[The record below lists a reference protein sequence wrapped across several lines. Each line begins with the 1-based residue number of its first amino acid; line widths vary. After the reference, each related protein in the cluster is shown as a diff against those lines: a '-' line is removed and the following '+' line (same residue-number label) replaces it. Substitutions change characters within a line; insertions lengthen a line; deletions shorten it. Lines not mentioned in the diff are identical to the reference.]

1 MTLDQGSGKELLR
14 LEKFWQLSQ
23 DSPDKLYHIILTHMI
38 TNEKKVCQAEDGWT
52 MTQAH
57 LEDTLSELE
66 DAQWA
71 ERALKEATTS
81 SENTI
86 QSLTMTVEEHN

>member
-1 MTLDQGSGKELLR
+1 
-14 LEKFWQLSQ
+14 
-23 DSPDKLYHIILTHMI
+23 MI

-57 LEDTLSELE
+57 LKDTLSELE

-71 ERALKEATTS
+71 EIALKEGATS

-86 QSLTMTVEEHN
+86 QSLTVMVEECN

>member
-1 MTLDQGSGKELLR
+1 MTFDQGSGEELLG

-23 DSPDKLYHIILTHMI
+23 DLLDKLYHIILTHTI
-38 TNEKKVCQAEDGWT
+38 TNKKKVHQAEDGWT

-57 LEDTLSELE
+57 LKDTLSELE

-71 ERALKEATTS
+71 EMALKEAAAS
-81 SENTI
+81 SKNTI
-86 QSLTMTVEEHN
+86 QSLTVTVEEHN